1 MIKIIFGICVFASS
15 LIFSQKKNS
24 SENYMNV
31 NSLSFTVDSSKEL
44 ATINWQDVKDAFKEN
59 NPESDIFLEIKLKT
73 KEKSENKPKIKYDF
87 SYKVE
92 GKAGEIDSL
101 VLRMRKAISFIN
113 KATKKI
119 KNED

>member
-44 ATINWQDVKDAFKEN
+44 ATINWQDIKDAFKEN

-92 GKAGEIDSL
+92 GKAREIDSL

>member
-1 MIKIIFGICVFASS
+1 MIKIIFTICVLAST

-24 SENYMNV
+24 NENYMNV

-44 ATINWQDVKDAFKEN
+44 ATINWQDIKDAFKQN
-59 NPESDIFLEIKLKT
+59 SPESNISLEIKLRT
-73 KEKSENKPKIKYDF
+73 KEKQITKLKVKYDF
-87 SYKVE
+87 SYKVT
-92 GKAGEIDSL
+92 GKAREIDSL

>member
-1 MIKIIFGICVFASS
+1 MIKIIFAICVFASS
-15 LIFSQKKNS
+15 LIFSQNKNS
-24 SENYMNV
+24 SKNYMNV

>member
-87 SYKVE
+87 GYKVE
-92 GKAGEIDSL
+92 GKAREIDSL

>member
-1 MIKIIFGICVFASS
+1 MNKIIFAICIFASS
-15 LIFSQKKNS
+15 LVFSQNKNS

-44 ATINWQDVKDAFKEN
+44 ATINWQDIKDAFKEN

-73 KEKSENKPKIKYDF
+73 KDKLENKPKIKYDF

-92 GKAGEIDSL
+92 GKAREIDSL
-101 VLRMRKAISFIN
+101 VLSIRKVINFIN

>member
-92 GKAGEIDSL
+92 GKAGEIYSL

>member
-119 KNED
+119 KNQD

>member
-101 VLRMRKAISFIN
+101 VLSRRKAISFIN

>member
-1 MIKIIFGICVFASS
+1 MIKIIFGICIFASS